1 MSKETESLGEALPKE
16 QARVRKLIVRYRDPM
31 LGGSGEFAARMMETS
46 LQMADKAVMSGD
58 LVAMINAYQDLKEYH
73 E

>member
-1 MSKETESLGEALPKE
+1 MSESLGEALPKE
-16 QARVRKLIVRYRDPM
+16 QARVRKLITIYRDPM
-31 LGGSGEFAARMMETS
+31 LGGSGEFAALRMEGS
-46 LQMADKAVMSGD
+46 LQIADKAVMSGD